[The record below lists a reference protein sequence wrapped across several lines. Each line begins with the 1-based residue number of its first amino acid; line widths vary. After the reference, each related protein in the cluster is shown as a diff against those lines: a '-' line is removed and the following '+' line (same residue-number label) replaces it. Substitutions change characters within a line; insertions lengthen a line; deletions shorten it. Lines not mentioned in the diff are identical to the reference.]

1 VSENTPVGPEA
12 EGRLGHTHGVVLCD
26 PASGVHALRIGGHTL
41 AERTALLLAEIC
53 EAVVWVGAE
62 PTGGAP
68 GRFGGERGE
77 GASEAEAVAA
87 ALEQAGGDAVLVLSA
102 DRPALSPDLVIGL
115 AGLPDGPAAMPRDGA
130 GAHGTCA
137 RYRRSF
143 GWKIRAAAE
152 KHPDAPFEA
161 LAEKDVRFLDGVS
174 LEALDPTG
182 LGLRR
187 VVDAAALE
195 RAIGEMPECADGAW
209 PGHPGLGLGRS
220 VAAWPG

>member
-1 VSENTPVGPEA
+1 MSEAVSAPEA

-26 PASGVHALRIGGHTL
+26 PASGVHALRVGDHTL

-68 GRFGGERGE
+68 GRFGGERVE
-77 GASEAEAVAA
+77 GVSEAEAVAA
-87 ALEQAGGDAVLVLSA
+87 ALEQASGDAVLVLSA
-102 DRPALSPDLVIGL
+102 DRPGLSPDLVIGL
-115 AGLPDGPAAMPRDGA
+115 AGLPDGPAAMPRDA
-130 GAHGTCA
+130 VGAHGTCA

-143 GWKIRAAAE
+143 AWKIRAAAE

-161 LAEKDVRFLDGVS
+161 LAEKDVRFLEGAS
-174 LEALDPTG
+174 LETLDPAG

-187 VVDAAALE
+187 IADAADLE
-195 RAIGEMPECADGAW
+195 RVVGEMPACAEGAW
-209 PGHPGLGLGRS
+209 PGHPGLGLGRIIAPRS
-220 VAAWPG
+220 G